1 MTFAGIDTA
10 LWRNGVV
17 LAPTVGMFDG
27 TPLSFA
33 KMPPLGTSLVTGTQ
47 SNDYT
52 FIAGGGVLKKVSPLG
67 VVSDWGIA
75 PPPDGF
81 TAAKISPS
89 TKTISTFENAA
100 AWTAVNCTLA
110 DEATIR
116 VQGTN
121 SMKLSSVASKTCTA
135 TISVSLNL
143 DIYATILD
151 PSSDADYISLYFRV
165 DFPENID
172 SIQIRFTSGLLQF
185 TKLIPVQ
192 TTVVQT
198 AVPGVASLSS
208 VADTQTTFKD
218 NATDG
223 TLFTAEENN
232 LTKQMEAATISM
244 DRNTWQQ
251 LRIPKLSFT
260 TGTGTN
266 GSATWSVISS
276 LELTVSVNSRG
287 SVNCYFDDM
296 KMSGGSGMQG
306 RYRYLLTFRNLQGN
320 DSQPNNNY
328 VEVSDVRRQAVR
340 LSNLPE
346 VPYDGADLLLWRTVG
361 DGSIFF
367 LVRSILTTEYYTTRT
382 FTDVTSDY
390 FGLGDEVADIL
401 TNTEISFD
409 NIKPFATFEFC
420 AGPHYGRMFWCGDTS
435 AGNQGRLFYSAPGR
449 PEGVEGFIDVTST
462 DDQSQALAIWNGSI
476 YCFVESGVYEI
487 LGTTTPFIPRLI
499 YGAPGTTHPHSITV
513 TPQGVVYTAHDG
525 VRIFTG
531 NASELLYFE
540 AVSRIM
546 SQETRENIAGFVPIW
561 GAYGRDEVVMGD
573 GIVTMACNL
582 KTGRWREIGV
592 AAQSGFYA
600 ADLGEIIMD
609 FASDFVALLET
620 PNTANDVGVP
630 IAFDVKLVETMLDP
644 HHKIRVDLL
653 SVDANFA
660 GQQVTVSI
668 FVDGVETTLGAESG
682 ATRVSYEFPIDQSGR
697 LVSARFVGSL
707 SAIIEIFHVK
717 VKVSIKGEP
726 QELELFDPQS
736 PDVGLWS
743 GYGPDIAPRFGL
755 MRAKGLNR
763 LRTQTIRS
771 RTGSQL
777 HFDTGGYL

>member
-1 MTFAGIDTA
+1 MTVVHSIFRNAMTFAGIDHD

-17 LAPTVGMFDG
+17 LVPTIGMFDG

-33 KMPPLGTSLVTGTQ
+33 KMPPMGTSLVTGTQ

-67 VVSDWGIA
+67 IVSDWGIA

-81 TAAKISPS
+81 TATKQNAS
-89 TKTISTFENAA
+89 TKAIATFETAGS
-100 AWTAVNCTLA
+100 WTGVNCTLT

-121 SMKLSSVASKTCTA
+121 SMKVAIAASTTCT
-135 TISVSLNL
+135 SG
-143 DIYATILD
+143 IL
-151 PSSDADYISLYFRV
+151 
-165 DFPENID
+165 E
-172 SIQIRFTSGLLQF
+172 F
-185 TKLIPVQ
+185 TKIVPVQ

-218 NATDG
+218 NASDG

-232 LTKQMEAATISM
+232 LTKQMEAATLTL
-244 DRNTWQQ
+244 DRDTWQQ

-260 TGTGTN
+260 TGAGTN
-266 GSATWSVISS
+266 GTANWSVIGGIK
-276 LELTVSVNSRG
+276 LTVKVNSRG
-287 SVNCYFDDM
+287 PVNCYFDDM

-306 RYRYLLTFRNLQGN
+306 RYRYLLTFQNLQGN
-320 DSQPNNNY
+320 DSQPNANY
-328 VEVSDVRRQAVR
+328 VEVLDVRRQAV
-340 LSNLPE
+340 LLGNLPE
-346 VPYDGADLLLWRTVG
+346 VPFNGANLRLWRTVG

-367 LVRSILTTEYYTTRT
+367 LVRSVLTTQYFTSRS

-390 FGLGDEVADIL
+390 FGLGDDTADIL

-409 NIKPFATFEFC
+409 NIKPFSTFEFC
-420 AGPHYGRMFWCGDTS
+420 AGPHYGRMFWTGDTS
-435 AGNQGRLFYSAPGR
+435 DGNQGRLFYSRAGF

-462 DDQSQALAIWNGSI
+462 DDQTQGLAIWNGSI

-546 SQETRENIAGFVPIW
+546 TQETRENIAGFVPIW

-573 GIVTMACNL
+573 GVVTLACNL

-592 AAQSGFYA
+592 ASQSGFYA

-609 FASDFVALLET
+609 FASNFLGLLEF
-620 PNTANDVGVP
+620 PNAANDVGIP
-630 IAFDVKLVETMLDP
+630 IEFDVKLVETMLDP
-644 HHKIRVDLL
+644 HHKIRIDLL

-660 GQQVTVSI
+660 GQQVTISI
-668 FVDGVETTLGAESG
+668 FVDGVETVLGTETG
-682 ATRVSYEFPIDQSGR
+682 TTRISYEFPIDQSGR

-707 SAIIEIFHVK
+707 SAIVEIFHVK
-717 VKVSIKGEP
+717 VKVSYKGDASEH
-726 QELELFDPQS
+726 ELFDPQS

-771 RTGSQL
+771 RTGAQL
-777 HFDTGGYL
+777 HFDTGAYLG